1 MLQEQSVRIL
11 SFDSYFLILNDL
23 MLIFILIESGDIK
36 QGIGINSLEGKSG
49 GIYVEGFLM
58 FCCVILAM
66 QYKVALMT
74 SLWTWIHVALW
85 LLSLAGKFYLLI
97 FLKKFFF

>member
-1 MLQEQSVRIL
+1 MQ
-11 SFDSYFLILNDL
+11 
-23 MLIFILIESGDIK
+23 
-36 QGIGINSLEGKSG
+36 QGVGMNNLHGRAG

-74 SLWTWIHVALW
+74 SLWTWIHVAAW
-85 LLSLAGKFYLLI
+85 FLSIAGQSLSPLP
-97 FLKKFFF
+97 LSPVT

>member
-1 MLQEQSVRIL
+1 MNNLHGRA
-11 SFDSYFLILNDL
+11 
-23 MLIFILIESGDIK
+23 
-36 QGIGINSLEGKSG
+36 G

-74 SLWTWIHVALW
+74 SLWTWIHVAAW
-85 LLSLAGKFYLLI
+85 FLSIAGQSLSPLP
-97 FLKKFFF
+97 LSPVT